1 MFGLLFL
8 IAPKLVAILIAL
20 FLSGVYYLILQR
32 GTMDTTKWRSIAI
45 RVETHKLLRALAE
58 DSFRTPEQQIAKL
71 LDNHIA
77 YKAQKER
84 IKKYD
89 LLADLLKK
97 EPDK

>member
-1 MFGLLFL
+1 
-8 IAPKLVAILIAL
+8 
-20 FLSGVYYLILQR
+20 
-32 GTMDTTKWRSIAI
+32 MDTTKWRSIAI

-58 DSFRTPEQQIAKL
+58 DSYRTPEQQIAKL

-84 IKKYD
+84 IKKDD

>member
-84 IKKYD
+84 IKKDD